1 MLTRR
6 HLKPAALAYF
16 RAYRQRF
23 GDNAASN

>member
-6 HLKPAALAYF
+6 HLKPAEQAYV

-23 GDNAASN
+23 GNGADA